1 MREVYIMEYC
11 SVIKK
16 NEVLIHAA
24 VWMNLENFMLNE
36 ISQDTKGQILYVLF
50 AVV

>member
-1 MREVYIMEYC
+1 MEYC
-11 SVIKK
+11 SVIKG
-16 NEVLIHAA
+16 NEVLICTT

-36 ISQDTKGQILYVLF
+36 ISQDTKGQIYVLF

>member
-1 MREVYIMEYC
+1 MEYC
-11 SVIKK
+11 SVIKG
-16 NEVLIHAA
+16 NEVLIRTT

-36 ISQDTKGQILYVLF
+36 ISQDTKGNILYVLF